1 MSGHSHDFE
10 ALMEAVERGD
20 SLPTAWY
27 TEQAIVDEEIRHIF
41 RRSWQYLGPLSEL
54 KAVGDFL
61 TGVIGEVPVV
71 VLRNESGL
79 AGFVNVCRHR
89 RHQVMKGRG
98 NARVMVCGYHA
109 WSYDLAGCLKRAPR
123 SDGEPGFCVDDYP
136 LLPLRVEAL
145 GPFVFANLDR
155 QAIALSEAYAGIL
168 EQIAE
173 SGIDLDSLQLWQRSE
188 WQARANWKTMLE
200 NYLECYHCAVAHPG
214 FSAAIDVRPENY
226 RLIAYD
232 FVLSQRGH
240 VRPSAVNGQS
250 QIKLYDAG
258 GDVAQAQYHVL
269 WPNFTISINPGFPNL
284 SVDVWMPDG
293 PNCAKGFS
301 ERYFGPGVSA
311 AFAEE
316 LTAFDEQVGAED
328 DELTDSV
335 QHGLLS
341 GLPERARF
349 LTGADHLPIE
359 FQKLV
364 VQSLAAGAR
373 GETLHP
379 RDGAKP
385 TREVL
390 VSADAS
396 RNEYAEHDVFAVQ
409 DEAEGIKSLYL
420 RPADGTEPAAHE
432 TGQFL
437 PIRLTMPGQ
446 PPLLRTYTISD
457 AGHQDFYRLTIK
469 REGAAS
475 NYLHDHAVPG
485 FKLEAAMPRGKFV
498 LDQSSDRPVVLI
510 SGGIG
515 ITPMMAITTFLLAE
529 GRRTAKFRTIHFFH
543 CARNG
548 RVHAFREYL
557 REAASMHPSLSLHVS
572 YSDPTTEDQLGT
584 VYDSR
589 GRLTS
594 DAIMERVNGQESDF
608 YLCGPASFMQ
618 DMYSGLVDNGVPSQR
633 IHYES
638 FGSATVHKPAAVAI
652 PRPGAVSG
660 ETASVQFA
668 KSGVCVQWS
677 NASGTLLELAE
688 SAGLAPVFGCRS
700 GICGTC
706 AAHVS
711 DGAVDYIEEPQAP
724 CEPGEVLLCSS
735 IPRRSPELASAHG
748 ADLVLEI

>member
-1 MSGHSHDFE
+1 MSKGSDQFA
-10 ALMEAVERGD
+10 ALMAAVEHGE

-27 TEQAIVDEEIRHIF
+27 TQQAIVDEEIRHIF
-41 RRSWQYLGPLSEL
+41 RRSWQYVGPLSQL

-71 VLRNESGL
+71 VLRNDSGL

-98 NARVMVCGYHA
+98 NARVMTCGYHA
-109 WSYDLAGCLKRAPR
+109 WSYDLAGCLRRAPR
-123 SDGEPGFCVDDYP
+123 SDGEPGFCVEDYP

-155 QAIALSEAYAGIL
+155 EAISVSNTYAGIL
-168 EQIAE
+168 EQIAD
-173 SGIDLDSLQLWQRSE
+173 SGIDLDSLELWHRNE
-188 WQARANWKTMLE
+188 WHARANWKTMLE

-226 RLIAYD
+226 RLIADD
-232 FVLSQRGH
+232 FVLSQRGN
-240 VRPSAVNGQS
+240 VRPSALPGNG
-250 QIKLYDAG
+250 QIKLYDAR
-258 GDVAQAQYHVL
+258 GDVAQAQYHLL

-293 PNCAKGFS
+293 PNRAKGFS
-301 ERYFGPGVSA
+301 ERYFGPGVSET
-311 AFAEE
+311 FAEE
-316 LTAFDEQVGAED
+316 LVAFDDQVGAED

-335 QHGLLS
+335 QQGLLS
-341 GLPERARF
+341 GLPECARF
-349 LTGADHLPIE
+349 FTRADHLPIE

-364 VQSLAAGAR
+364 VHSLAAGAR
-373 GETLHP
+373 GETPQP
-379 RDGAKP
+379 RRGDTP

-396 RNEYAEHDVFAVQ
+396 RNDYAAHEVFQVKEEG
-409 DEAEGIKSLYL
+409 DGIKSLYL
-420 RPADGTEPAAHE
+420 RPADGKELAAHQP
-432 TGQFL
+432 GQFL

-475 NYLHDHAVPG
+475 SYLHDHAAPG
-485 FKLEAAMPRGKFV
+485 FRLEAAMPRGKFI
-498 LDQSSDRPVVLI
+498 LDRSSDRPVVLI

-515 ITPMMAITTFLLAE
+515 ITPMMAITNFLLAE
-529 GRRTAKFRTIHFFH
+529 GRRTAKFRPIYFVH
-543 CARNG
+543 CARNS
-548 RVHAFREYL
+548 RVHTFRDYL
-557 REAASMHPSLSLHVS
+557 REVAMMHPSLKLHVC
-572 YSDPTTEDQLGT
+572 YSDPTAEDQRAT

-594 DAIMERVNGQESDF
+594 AAILEIVDGSACDF
-608 YLCGPASFMQ
+608 YLCGPSSFMQ
-618 DMYSGLVDNGVPSQR
+618 DMYSGLIDRGVPSER

-638 FGSATVHKPAAVAI
+638 FGSATVHKPASVRLPVPVTI
-652 PRPGAVSG
+652 VG
-660 ETASVQFA
+660 ETVGVQFA
-668 KSGVCVQWS
+668 RSGVAAQWS

-688 SAGLAPVFGCRS
+688 SVGLAPVFGCRS
-700 GICGTC
+700 GICGSC
-706 AAHVS
+706 GVRVS
-711 DGAVDYIEEPQAP
+711 DGAVVYIEEPLAP
-724 CEPGEVLLCSS
+724 CEPGVVLLCSS
-735 IPRRSPELASAHG
+735 IPRRSPAQAGATG
-748 ADLVLEI
+748 ADLTLDL